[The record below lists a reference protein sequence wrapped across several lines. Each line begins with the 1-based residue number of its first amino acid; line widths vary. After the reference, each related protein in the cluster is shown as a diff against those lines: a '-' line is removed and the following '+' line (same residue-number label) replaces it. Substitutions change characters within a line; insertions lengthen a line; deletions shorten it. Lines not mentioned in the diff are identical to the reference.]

1 MRKVRAGV
9 SLDRDL
15 YEKLRKMAE
24 EDRRSISSLINAL
37 LHKVLEKDD

>member
-1 MRKVRAGV
+1 MQKVRAGV
-9 SLDRDL
+9 SLDREQ

-37 LHKVLEKDD
+37 LYKASMNK

>member
-9 SLDRDL
+9 TLDKEL

-24 EDRRSISSLINAL
+24 EDRRSLSSLIESILYKAVM
-37 LHKVLEKDD
+37 K